1 MKTGNIIEANV
12 ANLIEDNTESKEDVI
27 EDNVIEANVA
37 NIIEDNKSDT
47 SEESAK
53 VEEDFSKKLEDNAY
67 SYDSVFPSLPS
78 TGTNFTDNNV
88 WNNIDSK
95 VNMSKRSVLNTTQV
109 FHVPVEERRYKDV
122 ANSFGNET
130 NKKCVEIAD
139 RLGVKVEICCSKDSS
154 LHIVISGPEERVRTK

>member
-53 VEEDFSKKLEDNAY
+53 VEEGFSKK
-67 SYDSVFPSLPS
+67 
-78 TGTNFTDNNV
+78 
-88 WNNIDSK
+88 
-95 VNMSKRSVLNTTQV
+95 
-109 FHVPVEERRYKDV
+109 
-122 ANSFGNET
+122 
-130 NKKCVEIAD
+130 
-139 RLGVKVEICCSKDSS
+139 
-154 LHIVISGPEERVRTK
+154 